1 MKTLSSLHNNV
12 RDRILQSC
20 LVAAI
25 GICAS
30 AAPSEALPAGVPN
43 QLCSEISRPRPG
55 TLCYVPHYGQGGRSE
70 RRGSRVETGSI
81 TIQPQQGHYV
91 VDSTVIEITDRDGV
105 SSVDPSVL
113 AVGASVES
121 VSGYESRIREV
132 DRIVNELEGRIR
144 GIAGPAVF
152 EARNRLTYLRER
164 RTEYDSYSRMAISAS
179 RTAPKTVYQWRARPR
194 SCGVGNLDT
203 CGSSIWFTVYE
214 VRRYLGDPIVEYD
227 ALLVPAINQARAAVE
242 IAEQSSQIP
251 PQQQVPP
258 PQVDSPQQNP
268 QIPPQQQVPPPQ
280 AGGDT
285 TSGSLIQAVVD
296 VVGILVG
303 GSNPG
308 NQNSQTGTQSTN
320 STSSQGGQ
328 INARQVYFSN
338 QCRFPV
344 RLALSYNEPSGQWV
358 TQGWWDIDANRN
370 TLLASNNQNIRSN
383 NSAFFYYAEIAQEP
397 YTNYSWSGN
406 GERDLDFQGRTL
418 RMRQVNLSLNSD
430 GNYVLAID
438 CNSL

>member
-12 RDRILQSC
+12 RDRLLQSC
-20 LVAAI
+20 LVAVI

-43 QLCSEISRPRPG
+43 RRCSEIRDLSPG
-55 TLCYVPHYGQGGRSE
+55 TLCYHLYQGVGIAS
-70 RRGSRVETGSI
+70 GSRGGMVGGELV
-81 TIQPQQGHYV
+81 IQPQGSNYI
-91 VDSTVIEITDRDGV
+91 VDSVYHDNVSRNNNGSFSVQILSRGATIDTVSTYQSQLQEIDRV
-105 SSVDPSVL
+105 
-113 AVGASVES
+113 
-121 VSGYESRIREV
+121 I
-132 DRIVNELEGRIR
+132 NQLEGRIAVV
-144 GIAGPAVF
+144 AGPAVA
-152 EARNRLTYLRER
+152 EARNTLTYLRETR
-164 RTEYDSYSRMAISAS
+164 SLYASLVQTVVSAGQD
-179 RTAPKTVYQWRARPR
+179 APKTRYSWSAGSV
-194 SCGVGNLDT
+194 SCGMFGSR
-203 CGSSIWFTVYE
+203 CGSSIWLDVYE
-214 VRRYLGDPIVEYD
+214 VRRYLGDPIAEYN
-227 ALLVPAINQARAAVE
+227 AQIVPAINQARAAVE
-242 IAEQSSQIP
+242 IAEQNSQIP

-303 GSNPG
+303 GSNTG

-383 NSAFFYYAEIAQEP
+383 NSAFFYYAEITQEP